1 VLLPLALVNVVS
13 VMCIKQLNQS
23 EWWMLPLSIALL
35 VVIAALTMYVPR
47 TRPRT
52 PVRITGHV
60 SSGPPAMV
68 HDEAAI
74 D

>member
-1 VLLPLALVNVVS
+1 
-13 VMCIKQLNQS
+13 MFIKQLNRS
-23 EWWMLPLSIALL
+23 EWWMLPLSIVLL
-35 VVIAALTMYVPR
+35 IVITVLTLYLPR
-47 TRPRT
+47 SRPRA
-52 PVRITGHV
+52 PVRFTGHV